1 MRSIN
6 FVPLTLLFCFAAAIG
21 AQSTPSASPPQ
32 TAQSQKTIP
41 AVNPWRSEA
50 KDLATEGDTV
60 SPDVRAARD
69 AYWNQAYPVTK
80 TPSGSV
86 ATIGLGPG
94 TSNPPQELDG
104 IEIPLWVIGRF
115 ESFHVYATSNGVAL
129 YTEINFRVQHIFDG
143 HPHTGLAEGQLIDI
157 AIMGGAAI
165 SNGKRSEFGLNLNH
179 WQLMQPGH
187 TYLTFITPNLRNVGT
202 YNHGM
207 SWDLTSGVVRP
218 AYDDYLGFTT
228 NGKSKIDGTP
238 ASTIVPRFQALID
251 QAIQK
256 KGAK

>member
-6 FVPLTLLFCFAAAIG
+6 FVPLTLLFCFAGAIG

-32 TAQSQKTIP
+32 SAQKAIP
-41 AVNPWRSEA
+41 AEDSWRSEA

-69 AYWNQAYPVTK
+69 AFWNQRYPA
-80 TPSGSV
+80 PPLSGGAV
-86 ATIGLGPG
+86 ATSQPIHLP
-94 TSNPPQELDG
+94 SSPPQELDG

-115 ESFHVYATSNGVAL
+115 ESFHVYATSNGVGL

-143 HPHTGLAEGQLIDI
+143 HSHPGLAEGQLIDI
-157 AIMGGAAI
+157 AIPGGAAI
-165 SNGKRSEFGLNLNH
+165 SNGKRSEIELN
-179 WQLMQPGH
+179 QYDVVPIMQPGH
-187 TYLTFITPNLRNVGT
+187 TYLTYLSLYPHANGFYTLGQ
-202 YNHGM
+202 
-207 SWDLTSGVVRP
+207 SWDLTSGVVQP
-218 AYDDYLGFTT
+218 VDDANKAFAASG
-228 NGKSKIDGTP
+228 NSKIDGTP

-256 KGAK
+256 GAK